1 MSSESPSSRPPS
13 STRSSSSWPARRPR
27 LSYLAGAELAAIGWE
42 SLSGLLFA
50 TAVSPAVVARPW
62 PVLIFVGSLG
72 VSAFLS
78 PWMARGNKALVQT
91 IDATRALSWALAL
104 LPVVELTGSRAM
116 LGAGAFGVM
125 ASGVRRALYR
135 YARDLENGEIR
146 ATELVRTLNGRLA
159 ESTFVVGVV
168 AGHILMLFLVA
179 FLRTTNDQ
187 IRNAWWQVLPWLTL
201 GGSLMFT
208 LAVPRVTSLVTAAL
222 AAGPAGA
229 KELLAAGATR
239 ATRLPGQLALVN
251 FGLWLACT
259 TLGAFGFRGLF
270 GWSAADAT
278 IVVAI
283 GLLFAW
289 GISFYQ
295 RAWHL
300 GILAPAVDEL
310 RSWGA
315 ASTADLHGGSL
326 RRRMLVDF
334 GLPLVFSCT
343 LSLVASLGLYRA
355 LVGPLGSSA
364 KEVWAVVGSFI
375 VLVMTSGGVIARAAR
390 ELSRPMSTLAE
401 AADRV
406 GGGRLDLA
414 VPHVTGPD
422 EITGLGASIER
433 MRRTLAT
440 TIAELEAER
449 AGLEE
454 KVDARTAALSRALL
468 ELKETQTALLHGEK
482 MASLGQLVAGIAH
495 EINNP
500 LNAIA
505 GSIES
510 LVERAEEARRV
521 LERYRAFE
529 RELPAAAQ
537 RDMQRLR
544 QEVDLDATLDDLDG
558 IARVIRRSTDRAVRI
573 VGDLLHFSRASSD
586 RVPTDLHAGLDE
598 ALSLLGSHLRH
609 ENVTVEKDYAALPVL
624 LVRAGEVNQIFLN
637 LLTNAWQA
645 VSGRHPAEI
654 RVTTRLLAATV
665 EIAIEDNGPGVPD
678 ELRTR
683 IFDPFFT
690 TKPAGRGTG
699 LGLSISAQIAA
710 RHGGSLSV
718 DRAPSGGA
726 RFLLTLPLAAA
737 PSTAQQ
743 EAASGGR

>member
-1 MSSESPSSRPPS
+1 MSSVSPSSRPPS
-13 STRSSSSWPARRPR
+13 STNPRRASWPARRLR
-27 LSYLAGAELAAIGWE
+27 LSYLAGAELGAIGWE
-42 SLSGLLFA
+42 FVSGLLFA

-62 PVLIFVGSLG
+62 PVLIFVGSLAA
-72 VSAFLS
+72 SALVS
-78 PWMARGNKALVQT
+78 PWLARGNKALFPTV
-91 IDATRALSWALAL
+91 DASRALAWALAL
-104 LPVVELTGSRAM
+104 LPIVELTGSRAM

-125 ASGVRRALYR
+125 AGGVRRALYR
-135 YARDLENGEIR
+135 YARDLENGGILPK
-146 ATELVRTLNGRLA
+146 ELVRTLNGRLA

-201 GGSLMFT
+201 GGTLMFT

-222 AAGPAGA
+222 AAGPSGP
-229 KELLAAGATR
+229 KDLLTHGATR

-259 TLGAFGFRGLF
+259 TLGAFGFRELF
-270 GWSAADAT
+270 GWSAGDAT

-315 ASTADLHGGSL
+315 ASTVDLQGGSL

-343 LSLVASLGLYRA
+343 LSLVSSLGLYRA
-355 LVGPLGSSA
+355 LVGPLRSNA
-364 KEVWAVVGSFI
+364 NEVWAVVGSFF

-390 ELSRPMSTLAE
+390 ELSRPMTTIAE

-406 GGGRLDLA
+406 GGGDLGVA
-414 VPHVTGPD
+414 VPHVLGPD
-422 EITGLGASIER
+422 EMTRLGGSIER

-449 AGLEE
+449 AGLEQ
-454 KVDARTAALSRALL
+454 KVEARTAALSRALL
-468 ELKETQTALLHGEK
+468 ELKETQSALLHGEK
-482 MASLGQLVAGIAH
+482 MASLGQLVAGVAH

-500 LNAIA
+500 LSAIA

-510 LVERAEEARRV
+510 LAERALEMRRV
-521 LERYRAFE
+521 LDRYRALE
-529 RELPAAAQ
+529 PSLPAPAQ
-537 RDMQRLR
+537 HDLQRLR
-544 QEVDLDATLDDLDG
+544 EEVDLDATLTDLDG

-609 ENVTVEKDYAALPVL
+609 EGVVVEKDYGVLPEIW
-624 LVRAGEVNQIFLN
+624 VRAGEVNQVFLN

-645 VSGRHPAEI
+645 LSGRSPALI
-654 RVTTRLLAATV
+654 RVSTRHLPTGI

-690 TKPAGRGTG
+690 TKPAGQGTG
-699 LGLSISAQIAA
+699 LGLSISSQIAA
-710 RHGGSLSV
+710 RHGGTLIVEKS
-718 DRAPSGGA
+718 DSGGA
-726 RFLLTLPLAAA
+726 RFVLRLPISIA
-737 PSTAQQ
+737 PSVQPETA
-743 EAASGGR
+743 R